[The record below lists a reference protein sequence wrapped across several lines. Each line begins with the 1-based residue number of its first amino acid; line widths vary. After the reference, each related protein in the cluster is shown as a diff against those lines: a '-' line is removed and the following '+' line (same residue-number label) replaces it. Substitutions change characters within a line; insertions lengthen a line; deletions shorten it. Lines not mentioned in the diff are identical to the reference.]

1 MTWPLVV
8 ALVLGLGLL
17 VALGYWLVM
26 EAEFA
31 YLGPGPV
38 RRLYNWGARDYDR
51 IKAYDPLEE
60 FAFLGR
66 PLLDRLE
73 LTAGSDALVLDLG
86 TGTGRMALALLNIPF
101 FTGTVVGIDL
111 SPNMLRH
118 AADKSLAIAERY
130 PLLLGSACPLPFA
143 DATFDAVTML
153 EVLELLPD
161 RDKALREAQRVLR
174 PGGYL
179 LLSNRIGWH
188 ATLMPWR
195 TDTAPRLR
203 ERLRR
208 LGWQRVHILP
218 WQNWYDLAWARKP
231 GRLGRRT
238 DHRPWR
244 DFLTDTEP
252 HIMRDA

>member
-8 ALVLGLGLL
+8 AVVLGLGLL

-38 RRLYNWGARDYDR
+38 RRLYDWGAPDYDR

-60 FAFLGR
+60 FVFLGR

-73 LTAGSDALVLDLG
+73 LTAGSDALVLDIG
-86 TGTGRMALALLNIPF
+86 TGTGRMALALLDIPF

-111 SPNMLRH
+111 SPKMLQL
-118 AADKSLAIAERY
+118 AADKSAAFAERY
-130 PLLLGSACPLPFA
+130 PLLLGPACPLPFA

-153 EVLELLPD
+153 EILELLPD
-161 RDKALREAQRVLR
+161 RDAALAEAQRVLR

-179 LLSNRIGWH
+179 LLSNRRGWH
-188 ATLMPWR
+188 AALMPWR
-195 TDTAPRLR
+195 SDTPPGLR
-203 ERLRR
+203 ERLTR

-218 WQNWYDLAWARKP
+218 WQDWYDLAWARKP

-238 DHRPWR
+238 DPRPWR
-244 DFLTDTEP
+244 AFLTDPTAR
-252 HIMRDA
+252 ILRG